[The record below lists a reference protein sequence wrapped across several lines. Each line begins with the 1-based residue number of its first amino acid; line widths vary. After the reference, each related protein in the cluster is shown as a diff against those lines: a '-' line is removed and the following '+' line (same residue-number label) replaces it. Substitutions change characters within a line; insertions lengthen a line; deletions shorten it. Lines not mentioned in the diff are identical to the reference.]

1 MKNIRILHL
10 LSNWKWT
17 ERSEPAV
24 DLALAQMHMGARVS
38 FCCGRS
44 PGGHDDDVAY
54 YARRKGL
61 TSVHVLGM
69 PKHLRVSAA
78 LRDYGRLKKI
88 IKKFTPDII
97 HCHMRNAHVMAA
109 LIRKFSGKPLIV
121 NSSYNPDSPRNDLR
135 SRFLFRFCNDGLIVI
150 NEKSRTKALA
160 DGGFSAGSVRI
171 AEPAIDLDRFSPER
185 RISENLNSFGL
196 PQGAFVIGMVT
207 RIRDTRRIDLP
218 LAALHALAEKFPH
231 LTLLL
236 VGRGRKGAVE
246 SVVEK
251 PAGEMGILD
260 RVILPGYCDGE
271 RLVGAYRAMDVM
283 VYPIPGSDKSC
294 RTVREAMAAGLPVIA
309 PGIGFLPELI
319 EDNVTGRLMDFSW
332 ESLAKILQE
341 LVPDKTKV
349 NELGRRALETARQRF
364 STKLQAQRTL
374 EFYDKLLK

>member
-1 MKNIRILHL
+1 
-10 LSNWKWT
+10 
-17 ERSEPAV
+17 
-24 DLALAQMHMGARVS
+24 
-38 FCCGRS
+38 
-44 PGGHDDDVAY
+44 
-54 YARRKGL
+54 
-61 TSVHVLGM
+61 
-69 PKHLRVSAA
+69 
-78 LRDYGRLKKI
+78 
-88 IKKFTPDII
+88 
-97 HCHMRNAHVMAA
+97 
-109 LIRKFSGKPLIV
+109 
-121 NSSYNPDSPRNDLR
+121 
-135 SRFLFRFCNDGLIVI
+135 
-150 NEKSRTKALA
+150 
-160 DGGFSAGSVRI
+160 
-171 AEPAIDLDRFSPER
+171 
-185 RISENLNSFGL
+185 
-196 PQGAFVIGMVT
+196 MVT
-207 RIRDTRRIDLP
+207 RIRDTRRIDLS
-218 LAALHALAEKFPH
+218 LAALHALAEEFPH
-231 LTLLL
+231 LKLLL